1 MVDECSE
8 TRIHGRLGWK
18 AMPFA
23 RDDLD
28 SNLVSIEGLDEE
40 AIAGSGSGSLRPK
53 QVLLHQSLRGQ
64 AVE

>member
-1 MVDECSE
+1 
-8 TRIHGRLGWK
+8 
-18 AMPFA
+18 MPFA